1 MTSLSKI
8 LLTGVGLTLLFK
20 SLPMRLWG
28 LPLLV
33 LAFLFIRR
41 MSNPFP
47 SE

>member
-1 MTSLSKI
+1 MTSIAKI
-8 LLTGVGLTLLFK
+8 LLTGSALACVFGM
-20 SLPMRLWG
+20 LPVRLWG
-28 LPLLV
+28 LPVVV